1 MLMSRKGELITELC
15 FVVAGS
21 LEVVQDGEIL
31 AFLGRLL
38 EPSILVSV
46 PLGSLSCLKS
56 LEVVQDREILAFL
69 LALSTFPPTGM
80 MCAGIQ
86 TGKNQNKVQA
96 TFQCTECNIMLI
108 LGNIL
113 NVTGNNALNAIL
125 MMLFA
130 KC

>member
-1 MLMSRKGELITELC
+1 MIFILMSSFEKIIFMLMSRKGELITELC

-38 EPSILVSV
+38 EPSILVLV

-69 LALSTFPPTGM
+69 LDLSTFPPTGM

-96 TFQCTECNIMLI
+96 TFPCTKCNF
-108 LGNIL
+108 
-113 NVTGNNALNAIL
+113 NVYI
-125 MMLFA
+125 
-130 KC
+130 